1 MRHGI
6 HISFPSIDTS
16 LSPSSSLNADNIIS
30 QPPPLNAP
38 ARVRG
43 KHGCSHR
50 PVSSSFRVAAPQVA
64 RRLWDTSQR
73 RGGRDGAAR
82 SGARGGRDGAACSGA
97 RGDRGGESCEA
108 WAPARGR
115 PKLSL
120 LPHGRRKSCLQIDCN
135 RPISWSHEIR
145 FQSPSFSTQG
155 FDRFLLFLVDW

>member
-1 MRHGI
+1 MGFT
-6 HISFPSIDTS
+6 SPFPASVSHSHLPLHSTLTT
-16 LSPSSSLNADNIIS
+16 LSQS
-30 QPPPLNAP
+30 PPLNAP

-50 PVSSSFRVAAPQVA
+50 PVSSSFRVAAPQVE
-64 RRLWDTSQR
+64 RRLQEPTSQH

-82 SGARGGRDGAACSGA
+82 SGA

-115 PKLSL
+115 AKLSL
-120 LPHGRRKSCLQIDCN
+120 LPHGRRKSCLQIDYN
-135 RPISWSHEIR
+135 WPISWSHEIR